1 MAKLLRNLNKNGFD
15 NLGKLGARGEQ
26 ALRRIILSYMAYK
39 TPQAIYSMLTQE
51 IGDIINDYT
60 EQCMEGD

>member
-1 MAKLLRNLNKNGFD
+1 M
-15 NLGKLGARGEQ
+15 
-26 ALRRIILSYMAYK
+26 ILSYMAYK